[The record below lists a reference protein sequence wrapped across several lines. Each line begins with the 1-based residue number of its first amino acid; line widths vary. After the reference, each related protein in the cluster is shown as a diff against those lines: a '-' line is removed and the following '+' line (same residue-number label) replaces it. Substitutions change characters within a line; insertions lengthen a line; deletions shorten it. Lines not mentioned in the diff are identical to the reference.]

1 MSSVAPDLSEN
12 VSKLVE
18 LTKQLTEAKS
28 DIKVLTQEEKRLK
41 EKVKKHMV
49 EQGIDTINLR
59 KGKISIRKSVRKSGM
74 SKDAIK
80 EGLMTF
86 FGGDET
92 KVEGA
97 LNAIKDGLKT
107 KESTSI
113 SLSGIQEKPEKEDKS
128 NTQKN
133 YMRCGIPSGHSFT
146 MHTSNIQ
153 GNSVTLLRFV
163 TRNTTLIVNKDD
175 GLMNICTI
183 YGKMSGESS
192 ILTNYTRRLC
202 GVPHFIILQ
211 SSWKNI

>member
-107 KESTSI
+107 RESTSI
-113 SLSGIQEKPEKEDKS
+113 SLSGIKEKPEKEDK
-128 NTQKN
+128 
-133 YMRCGIPSGHSFT
+133 
-146 MHTSNIQ
+146 
-153 GNSVTLLRFV
+153 
-163 TRNTTLIVNKDD
+163 
-175 GLMNICTI
+175 
-183 YGKMSGESS
+183 
-192 ILTNYTRRLC
+192 
-202 GVPHFIILQ
+202 
-211 SSWKNI
+211 